1 MLRVRIVDRALLGRD
16 RASGSSDART
26 AGRGDDPMTTRRARA
41 RSMLHAL
48 AALPVLAAIAVIV
61 DHARRW

>member
-1 MLRVRIVDRALLGRD
+1 
-16 RASGSSDART
+16 
-26 AGRGDDPMTTRRARA
+26 MTTRRARA

-48 AALPVLAAIAVIV
+48 AALPMLAAFGVIL

>member
-1 MLRVRIVDRALLGRD
+1 
-16 RASGSSDART
+16 
-26 AGRGDDPMTTRRARA
+26 MTTRRARA

-48 AALPVLAAIAVIV
+48 TSLPMIAAMGIFL

>member
-1 MLRVRIVDRALLGRD
+1 
-16 RASGSSDART
+16 
-26 AGRGDDPMTTRRARA
+26 MTTRRARV

-48 AALPVLAAIAVIV
+48 AALPMVAAIALIL

>member
-1 MLRVRIVDRALLGRD
+1 
-16 RASGSSDART
+16 
-26 AGRGDDPMTTRRARA
+26 MTTRRARA

-48 AALPVLAAIAVIV
+48 ATLRVLAALAVIV

>member
-1 MLRVRIVDRALLGRD
+1 MRTL
-16 RASGSSDART
+16 RAS
-26 AGRGDDPMTTRRARA
+26 A

-48 AALPVLAAIAVIV
+48 VALPALAAIGAIL

>member
-1 MLRVRIVDRALLGRD
+1 
-16 RASGSSDART
+16 
-26 AGRGDDPMTTRRARA
+26 MTTRRARA

-48 AALPVLAAIAVIV
+48 AALPMVAAIGFIL

>member
-1 MLRVRIVDRALLGRD
+1 
-16 RASGSSDART
+16 
-26 AGRGDDPMTTRRARA
+26 MTTRRARV

-48 AALPVLAAIAVIV
+48 AALPTMAAIALIM